1 MCTDAYRAALTQD
14 FRLRAQPQKNDLER
28 GGGAPA
34 GTTAGSGQ
42 PVALA
47 EDAAAGNRDAIDQR

>member
-14 FRLRAQPQKNDLER
+14 FRLRAQPQENDLER
-28 GGGAPA
+28 RGGAPA
-34 GTTAGSGQ
+34 GTAAGSGL

-47 EDAAAGNRDAIDQR
+47 KDAAAVNGGTVDQR

>member
-14 FRLRAQPQKNDLER
+14 FRLRPQPQENDPER
-28 GGGAPA
+28 RGDAAA

-47 EDAAAGNRDAIDQR
+47 EDAGIGDCDAIDQR